1 YVTNF
6 HYICDK
12 YYCLNMIE
20 TSKNKIQKKI
30 LKSSF
35 GEIFFLDDFSK
46 YGSSDNIRKVLSR
59 LENEGLV
66 ERLTH
71 GIYLKPK
78 KDLLLGKIYPTVDEI
93 AKQIAKRDK
102 ARIAPTGVLALYL
115 LGLTTQIPLKAVYLT
130 DGSQRE
136 IKIGNRTI
144 QFKKTVPKSFAI
156 KDELLHLIVQ
166 AFKEIGQKEITDDF
180 FNQIKPSILHLN
192 EQVIQKQLKYA
203 PVWIQKIIN
212 NLYTTR

>member
-1 YVTNF
+1 
-6 HYICDK
+6 
-12 YYCLNMIE
+12 MIE
-20 TSKNKIQKKI
+20 TSKNKIQTKI

-59 LENEGLV
+59 LENEGKL
-66 ERLTH
+66 ERIAH

-78 KDLLLGKIYPTVDEI
+78 RDPLLGIIYPTIDEI

>member
-1 YVTNF
+1 MV
-6 HYICDK
+6 
-12 YYCLNMIE
+12 E
-20 TSKNKIQKKI
+20 TSKNKIQTKI

-46 YGSSDNIRKVLSR
+46 FGSSDNIRKVLSR

-66 ERLTH
+66 ERLAQ

-78 KDLLLGKIYPTVDEI
+78 KDPLLGTIYPTTEEI

-115 LGLTTQIPLKAVYLT
+115 LGLTTQVPLKAVYLT

-156 KDELLHLIVQ
+156 KDELLHLIIQ
-166 AFKEIGQKEITDDF
+166 SFKEIGQKNVTDEF
-180 FNQIKPSILHLN
+180 LNQIHPSMLQLN
-192 EQVIQKQLKYA
+192 NEVVQKQLKYA
-203 PVWIQKIIN
+203 PVWVQKQIIN
-212 NLYTTR
+212 LTKDNNNVD

>member
-1 YVTNF
+1 
-6 HYICDK
+6 
-12 YYCLNMIE
+12 MIE
-20 TSKNKIQKKI
+20 TSKNKIQTKI

-78 KDLLLGKIYPTVDEI
+78 KDSLLGTIYPTIDEI

-156 KDELLHLIVQ
+156 KDELIHLIVQ

>member
-1 YVTNF
+1 MTIYN
-6 HYICDK
+6 I
-12 YYCLNMIE
+12 I
-20 TSKNKIQKKI
+20 IQTKI

>member
-1 YVTNF
+1 MKPFN
-6 HYICDK
+6 
-12 YYCLNMIE
+12 NQIE
-20 TSKNKIQKKI
+20 TKIS
-30 LKSSF
+30 KSSL
-35 GEIFFLDDFSK
+35 GEIFFAEDFYK
-46 YGSSDNIRKVLSR
+46 YGSSGNIRLTLFR
-59 LENEGLV
+59 LENEGKL
-66 ERLTH
+66 ERIAH

-78 KDLLLGKIYPTVDEI
+78 RDPLLGIIYPTIDEI

-115 LGLTTQIPLKAVYLT
+115 LGLTTQTPLKTVYLT

-166 AFKEIGQKEITDDF
+166 AFKEIGQKEITGDF
-180 FNQIKPSILHLN
+180 LNQIKPSILNLD

>member
-1 YVTNF
+1 
-6 HYICDK
+6 
-12 YYCLNMIE
+12 MIE
-20 TSKNKIQKKI
+20 TSKNKIQTKI
-30 LKSSF
+30 SKSSF
-35 GEIFFLDDFSK
+35 GEMFFLDDFSK

-78 KDLLLGKIYPTVDEI
+78 KDLLLGKIYPTIDEI

-180 FNQIKPSILHLN
+180 LNQIKPSILHLN